1 MWSTFTSPLHMADIT
16 RLEQGRPIRVLTKPF
31 IYHVGEFPSADLVK
45 IPAGYC
51 SDGASVPRP
60 FRWVIQPWGVYA
72 RAAIVHDFLYSTQ
85 SRSRLEAD
93 QIFREAIKIVTEDSK
108 DKVKGSNHDPHYT
121 WRGRFTA
128 FAAYWGVR
136 IGGKFGYA
144 NGRNNYENRA
154 RRALNKVEDRDR
166 KLFFLII
173 PTPNELN
180 RRSLELS
187 LEDDETSPNND

>member
-31 IYHVGEFPSADLVK
+31 IYHVGTFPSHDLVK

-60 FRWVIQPWGVYA
+60 FRWIIEPWGIYA
-72 RAAIVHDFLYSTQ
+72 RAAIVHDYLYSTQ
-85 SRSRLEAD
+85 SRSRKEAD
-93 QIFREAIKIVTEDSK
+93 KIFREAIKIVTEDSQ
-108 DKVKGSNHDPHYT
+108 DKAPGSEHPPSYT
-121 WRGRFTA
+121 LWGRFIA

-144 NGRNNYENRA
+144 NGRKNYKNRA
-154 RRALNKVEDRDR
+154 LRASKKVEDRDR
-166 KLFFLII
+166 KLYFLII

-180 RRSLELS
+180 RRSFELVIK
-187 LEDDETSPNND
+187 DD

>member
-31 IYHVGEFPSADLVK
+31 IYHVGKYPSVDLVK

-60 FRWVIQPWGVYA
+60 FRWIIEPWGVYA

-85 SRSRLEAD
+85 SRSRKEAD
-93 QIFREAIKIVTEDSK
+93 RIFREAIKIVTEVSQDSEHE
-108 DKVKGSNHDPHYT
+108 SEHDPEFT
-121 WRGRFTA
+121 LRGRCIA

-144 NGRNNYENRA
+144 NGRINYENRA
-154 RRALNKVEDRDR
+154 RRASEKVKKRDR
-166 KLFFLII
+166 KLYFLII
-173 PTPNELN
+173 STPEELN
-180 RRSLELS
+180 RRSLELAIK
-187 LEDDETSPNND
+187 ET

>member
-31 IYHVGEFPSADLVK
+31 IYHVGKFPSDDLVR

-60 FRWVIQPWGVYA
+60 FRWIIEPWGVYA

-85 SRSRLEAD
+85 TRSRKEAD
-93 QIFREAIKIVTEDSK
+93 QIFREAIKIVTEDSQ
-108 DKVKGSNHDPHYT
+108 DSVVGSDHPPHYT
-121 WRGRFTA
+121 LRGRLIA
-128 FAAYWGVR
+128 FVAYWGVR

-144 NGRNNYENRA
+144 NGRKNYETRA
-154 RRALNKVEDRDR
+154 HRAKRKVEKRDR
-166 KLFFLII
+166 KLYFLII

-180 RRSLELS
+180 RRATELTIK
-187 LEDDETSPNND
+187 DD